1 MAARNR
7 SNSDYTRLI
16 SKSIFVTNFPDN
28 TSAKDLWEV
37 CKGYGTVVD
46 VFIPN
51 RKSRSGKRFA
61 FVRFIKVGNVDRLV
75 ENLCT
80 LWIGRMHLHANVVR
94 YDRPPISSSRPN
106 VAPRPTVKSVSRP
119 SANGASSFVSV
130 LKGNPNTINHISTS
144 PAMVLDDEC
153 LVERDLDNFVLG
165 EVKDFSSINNL
176 LILLSNEGFQHVRLV
191 YLGGLWVMIELPSIE
206 TKTRFM
212 KHVGVASWF
221 SQLRTAQ
228 SDFVSRERIVWIDIE
243 GVPLHAWSRPTF
255 SKIGSRWG
263 EVLELEDNKDDCFA
277 RKRICIKTKQEDNIL
292 EKFKIIVRGK
302 IFVVRA
308 KELFVWSPSFKGV
321 NDAEFVSDD
330 DSVNGEEEKNDDMSK
345 KVNLED
351 ESDIEGV
358 SETVFGDQ
366 DDPLVQELN
375 QNSLPNEKEISSD
388 PFNLYNLINKRDKGE
403 ENTGLDSSLPFP
415 PGFTPADQVKSD
427 RKNSPLHS
435 HSGGLNSR
443 VLEESQPTKDQGSP
457 KDNLNQRVGG
467 SILEVIDDMIKV
479 GQAMGFTMEGSLGSK
494 AKKDWIKELN
504 NKHKVNFLSIQETKS
519 DHISDMDIKS
529 LWGNSKFDCTIS
541 ESVGNSG
548 GILCVWDPSVFC
560 KENHIISD
568 NFIALYGSWVSKKVK
583 LLMISI
589 YAPQSSASK
598 RILWNYISNLIG
610 CWDGHYMVM
619 GDFNEVRC
627 VEDRFG
633 SEFNA
638 QSANEFNCFISNSGL
653 IEIQLEGYSF
663 TWSLQSAK
671 KMSKLDRFLV
681 SDGLLS
687 VFPHL
692 SGICL
697 DRHLSDHRPILLREV
712 IFDYGP
718 SPFRVYHSWLNFQD
732 FDKMVLET
740 WNNIDIDDRNKMV
753 RFKKK
758 LQILKKKIRLWV
770 NDYRKKQSGHLEE
783 LRSNLRDI
791 DKELDQGGTNEVI
804 LQRRLE
810 ILKNLHDINSAN
822 ARDYMQKA
830 KIQWAIEGDEN
841 SKFFHGI
848 INRKRAN
855 LAIKGVMVDGDWVD
869 DPCRVKE
876 EFRLH
881 FANRFRA
888 PVDTRYKLNYTFPNK
903 LQPDQM
909 ATLESPVSRDEVR
922 NAVWGCGEN
931 KSPGP
936 DGFSFE
942 FFRKFWD
949 TVGSDFYEAVEW
961 FFEHSSFSRGC
972 NSSFIA
978 LIPKNQDPKFVN
990 DYRPIS
996 LIGSLYKVVTKIL
1009 ANRLSSVIPGLISDV
1024 QTAFLPN
1031 RQILDG
1037 PFIIN
1042 ELLSWC
1048 KHKKQQAM
1056 VFKVDFAKAYDSIRW
1071 DFLEDVL
1078 TAFGFGPK
1086 WCSWIRGCLH
1096 SGMASVLLNGSPSS
1110 EFQFYCGLKQGDPL
1124 APYLFLLV
1132 MESLHLSVSR
1142 AIEAGIFKGIKIDS
1156 TLNLSHLFYADTY
1169 NKTGLGPCKIH
1180 ETEMKQLMT
1189 AEFCPIEEIQRMEH
1203 DLWNLKIKEY
1213 DIVAYTQR
1221 FNELALTC
1229 PRMIELERVKWENL
1243 QGGNSSGKGNQK
1255 DNSRQTLQNNQ
1266 KQGNARAMVTAP
1278 TDGKLP
1284 LCERCFTRHVG
1295 QCTIKCHNVGRLDIR
1310 QGHTRN
1316 RCPKKV
1322 KQEEVGEVRG
1332 RAYAIKD
1339 AELKGPGDGRY
1350 GFRPESIKS
1359 VWAIVGDENANEESF
1374 YRIHYEAR
1382 FNKPT
1387 KARLKLSFSFPNRLS
1402 TDQVA
1407 DLERHVSHDEIRL
1420 AVWDCGVNKSWMV
1433 LSFLNEVLI
1442 GVKGEEEECVVFY
1455 VDFAKA
1461 YKLGFVGTS
1470 CLTSLRLLDF
1480 GSDLVSLGLEVALL
1494 MENKFRYLGVMVG
1507 AGMTRHKAWD
1517 DVVLKLQSR
1526 LSKWKAKTLS
1536 IGGRLTLLKSVLGA
1550 SPLYNMSS
1558 FKVPKGV
1565 LKVMESKFVRGEFS
1579 VKDTR
1584 LAIDD
1589 LVLPSHSEPT
1599 RWVKLIPIKIN
1610 VFMWRA
1616 RRGCLPTRYNLVQK
1630 GGFASCFAELV
1641 GVVNFPALGS
1651 FSNGTS
1657 GISIRLRCRLVS
1669 HCRIHVGN
1677 GLRTNFWKEV
1687 WIGDNPLCVL
1697 FPRIF
1702 ALETNKDSLVA
1713 VKLSSVTSSLRR
1725 PVRGG
1730 SESSQL
1736 SLLQEYIEGTILS
1749 SLEDMW
1755 VWDLNGEG
1763 GSFVFKGRL
1772 RKSS

>member
-7 SNSDYTRLI
+7 SNSDHTRLI

-479 GQAMGFTMEGSLGSK
+479 GQAMGLR
-494 AKKDWIKELN
+494 
-504 NKHKVNFLSIQETKS
+504 
-519 DHISDMDIKS
+519 
-529 LWGNSKFDCTIS
+529 
-541 ESVGNSG
+541 SG
-548 GILCVWDPSVFC
+548 G
-560 KENHIISD
+560 
-568 NFIALYGSWVSKKVK
+568 
-583 LLMISI
+583 
-589 YAPQSSASK
+589 
-598 RILWNYISNLIG
+598 
-610 CWDGHYMVM
+610 
-619 GDFNEVRC
+619 
-627 VEDRFG
+627 
-633 SEFNA
+633 
-638 QSANEFNCFISNSGL
+638 
-653 IEIQLEGYSF
+653 
-663 TWSLQSAK
+663 
-671 KMSKLDRFLV
+671 
-681 SDGLLS
+681 
-687 VFPHL
+687 
-692 SGICL
+692 
-697 DRHLSDHRPILLREV
+697 
-712 IFDYGP
+712 
-718 SPFRVYHSWLNFQD
+718 
-732 FDKMVLET
+732 
-740 WNNIDIDDRNKMV
+740 
-753 RFKKK
+753 
-758 LQILKKKIRLWV
+758 
-770 NDYRKKQSGHLEE
+770 
-783 LRSNLRDI
+783 
-791 DKELDQGGTNEVI
+791 
-804 LQRRLE
+804 
-810 ILKNLHDINSAN
+810 
-822 ARDYMQKA
+822 
-830 KIQWAIEGDEN
+830 AIEGDEN

-869 DPCRVKE
+869 DPCRMP
-876 EFRLH
+876 H
-881 FANRFRA
+881 
-888 PVDTRYKLNYTFPNK
+888 
-903 LQPDQM
+903 
-909 ATLESPVSRDEVR
+909 LESPVSRDEVR
-922 NAVWGCGEN
+922 NAVWGC
-931 KSPGP
+931 
-936 DGFSFE
+936 
-942 FFRKFWD
+942 
-949 TVGSDFYEAVEW
+949 VEW

-972 NSSFIA
+972 NSLFIA

-996 LIGSLYKVVTKIL
+996 LIGSLYKDL
-1009 ANRLSSVIPGLISDV
+1009 
-1024 QTAFLPN
+1024 
-1031 RQILDG
+1031 
-1037 PFIIN
+1037 
-1042 ELLSWC
+1042 
-1048 KHKKQQAM
+1048 
-1056 VFKVDFAKAYDSIRW
+1056 
-1071 DFLEDVL
+1071 LEDVL
-1078 TAFGFGPK
+1078 IAFGFGPK

-1156 TLNLSHLFYADTY
+1156 TLNLSHLFYADDVVFIGEWSPSNLSGIT
-1169 NKTGLGPCKIH
+1169 NILHCFSLLSGLSI
-1180 ETEMKQLMT
+1180 
-1189 AEFCPIEEIQRMEH
+1189 
-1203 DLWNLKIKEY
+1203 NLKKSNLLGVGVRSEY
-1213 DIVAYTQR
+1213 V
-1221 FNELALTC
+1221 
-1229 PRMIELERVKWENL
+1229 
-1243 QGGNSSGKGNQK
+1243 
-1255 DNSRQTLQNNQ
+1255 
-1266 KQGNARAMVTAP
+1266 
-1278 TDGKLP
+1278 
-1284 LCERCFTRHVG
+1284 
-1295 QCTIKCHNVGRLDIR
+1295 
-1310 QGHTRN
+1310 
-1316 RCPKKV
+1316 
-1322 KQEEVGEVRG
+1322 
-1332 RAYAIKD
+1332 KD
-1339 AELKGPGDGRY
+1339 A
-1350 GFRPESIKS
+1350 
-1359 VWAIVGDENANEESF
+1359 
-1374 YRIHYEAR
+1374 
-1382 FNKPT
+1382 
-1387 KARLKLSFSFPNRLS
+1387 
-1402 TDQVA
+1402 
-1407 DLERHVSHDEIRL
+1407 
-1420 AVWDCGVNKSWMV
+1420 AVN
-1433 LSFLNEVLI
+1433 
-1442 GVKGEEEECVVFY
+1442 
-1455 VDFAKA
+1455 
-1461 YKLGFVGTS
+1461 LG
-1470 CLTSLRLLDF
+1470 CLTMKTPF
-1480 GSDLVSLGLEVALL
+1480 
-1494 MENKFRYLGVMVG
+1494 KYLGVMVG
-1507 AGMTRHKAWD
+1507 GICATSQAWEDTIGKLKA
-1517 DVVLKLQSR
+1517 R
-1526 LSKWKAKTLS
+1526 LSNWKLKTLS
-1536 IGGRLTLLKSVLGA
+1536 VGGRLTLLKSVLG
-1550 SPLYNMSS
+1550 STPIYNLSIY
-1558 FKVPKGV
+1558 KAPKSV
-1565 LKVMESKFVRGEFS
+1565 LHSMESLRRNFFNGSQCNERKIAWIKWTTTLASKKNGGLGISSLYALNRALLFKWVWRFIS
-1579 VKDTR
+1579 RDNSLWCR
-1584 LAIDD
+1584 LI
-1589 LVLPSHSEPT
+1589 LSMHGSKLPSSSPFRYSTWLFIIREIHSL
-1599 RWVKLIPIKIN
+1599 KD
-1610 VFMWRA
+1610 
-1616 RRGCLPTRYNLVQK
+1616 RGVD
-1630 GGFASCFAELV
+1630 
-1641 GVVNFPALGS
+1641 
-1651 FSNGTS
+1651 
-1657 GISIRLRCRLVS
+1657 LVS

-1677 GLRTNFWKEV
+1677 GLRINFWKEV

-1697 FPRIF
+1697 FSCIF
-1702 ALETNKDSLVA
+1702 ALETNKDSSVA

-1749 SLEDMW
+1749 SLEDRW

-1763 GSFVFKGRL
+1763 VFCVKDVRNLLDDVFLPKAPIATRWIKYVPIKLNVFAWKVHLNRLPTRVNLQHRGVLVSDPSCPICHSEDEDLAHLFFRCSLVTDIVRLVCRWWNIAWASIDSYSNWLHWFNAIRLSPKVKDLLEGVFYITWWSIWRFRNQVLFSSLVPRKDVLFDDIVSRSFTWCRS
-1772 RKSS
+1772 RCKSNFSWVSWLQHPYLISL

>member
-7 SNSDYTRLI
+7 SNSDHTRLI

-922 NAVWGCGEN
+922 NAVWGCG
-931 KSPGP
+931 
-936 DGFSFE
+936 
-942 FFRKFWD
+942 
-949 TVGSDFYEAVEW
+949 SDFYEAVEW

-978 LIPKNQDPKFVN
+978 LIPKNQDPKFFN

-996 LIGSLYKVVTKIL
+996 LIGGLYKVVTKIL
-1009 ANRLSSVIPGLISDV
+1009 ANWLSSVIPGLISDV

-1078 TAFGFGPK
+1078 IAFGFGPK
-1086 WCSWIRGCLH
+1086 WCSWIRGC
-1096 SGMASVLLNGSPSS
+1096 
-1110 EFQFYCGLKQGDPL
+1110 FF
-1124 APYLFLLV
+1124 F
-1132 MESLHLSVSR
+1132 MESLHLLVSR

-1156 TLNLSHLFYADTY
+1156 TLNISHLFYADDVVFIGEWSHSNLFGIT
-1169 NKTGLGPCKIH
+1169 NILHCFSLLSGLSI
-1180 ETEMKQLMT
+1180 
-1189 AEFCPIEEIQRMEH
+1189 
-1203 DLWNLKIKEY
+1203 NLKKSNLLGVGVRSEY
-1213 DIVAYTQR
+1213 V
-1221 FNELALTC
+1221 
-1229 PRMIELERVKWENL
+1229 
-1243 QGGNSSGKGNQK
+1243 
-1255 DNSRQTLQNNQ
+1255 
-1266 KQGNARAMVTAP
+1266 
-1278 TDGKLP
+1278 
-1284 LCERCFTRHVG
+1284 
-1295 QCTIKCHNVGRLDIR
+1295 
-1310 QGHTRN
+1310 
-1316 RCPKKV
+1316 
-1322 KQEEVGEVRG
+1322 
-1332 RAYAIKD
+1332 KD
-1339 AELKGPGDGRY
+1339 A
-1350 GFRPESIKS
+1350 
-1359 VWAIVGDENANEESF
+1359 
-1374 YRIHYEAR
+1374 
-1382 FNKPT
+1382 
-1387 KARLKLSFSFPNRLS
+1387 
-1402 TDQVA
+1402 
-1407 DLERHVSHDEIRL
+1407 
-1420 AVWDCGVNKSWMV
+1420 AV
-1433 LSFLNEVLI
+1433 
-1442 GVKGEEEECVVFY
+1442 
-1455 VDFAKA
+1455 
-1461 YKLGFVGTS
+1461 
-1470 CLTSLRLLDF
+1470 
-1480 GSDLVSLGLEVALL
+1480 
-1494 MENKFRYLGVMVG
+1494 
-1507 AGMTRHKAWD
+1507 
-1517 DVVLKLQSR
+1517 
-1526 LSKWKAKTLS
+1526 
-1536 IGGRLTLLKSVLGA
+1536 
-1550 SPLYNMSS
+1550 
-1558 FKVPKGV
+1558 
-1565 LKVMESKFVRGEFS
+1565 
-1579 VKDTR
+1579 
-1584 LAIDD
+1584 
-1589 LVLPSHSEPT
+1589 
-1599 RWVKLIPIKIN
+1599 
-1610 VFMWRA
+1610 
-1616 RRGCLPTRYNLVQK
+1616 NL
-1630 GGFASCFAELV
+1630 
-1641 GVVNFPALGS
+1641 
-1651 FSNGTS
+1651 
-1657 GISIRLRCRLVS
+1657 
-1669 HCRIHVGN
+1669 
-1677 GLRTNFWKEV
+1677 
-1687 WIGDNPLCVL
+1687 
-1697 FPRIF
+1697 
-1702 ALETNKDSLVA
+1702 
-1713 VKLSSVTSSLRR
+1713 
-1725 PVRGG
+1725 
-1730 SESSQL
+1730 
-1736 SLLQEYIEGTILS
+1736 EYIEGTILS
-1749 SLEDMW
+1749 SLEDRW

-1763 GSFVFKGRL
+1763 VFCVKDVRNLLDDVFLPKAPIATRWIKYVPIKLNVFAWKVHLNRL
-1772 RKSS
+1772 PTRVNLQHRGVLVSDPSCPICHSEDEDLAHLFFRWSWSTDIFLGLVLSVVEYSMGVD

>member
-1 MAARNR
+1 MLPLDLLLNP
-7 SNSDYTRLI
+7 
-16 SKSIFVTNFPDN
+16 FPDP
-28 TSAKDLWEV
+28 L
-37 CKGYGTVVD
+37 
-46 VFIPN
+46 
-51 RKSRSGKRFA
+51 
-61 FVRFIKVGNVDRLV
+61 L
-75 ENLCT
+75 
-80 LWIGRMHLHANVVR
+80 
-94 YDRPPISSSRPN
+94 
-106 VAPRPTVKSVSRP
+106 
-119 SANGASSFVSV
+119 
-130 LKGNPNTINHISTS
+130 
-144 PAMVLDDEC
+144 MVLRR
-153 LVERDLDNFVLG
+153 LFRFSKVIQILSTISQHPLLWFVLW

-403 ENTGLDSSLPFP
+403 ENTRLDSSLPFP
-415 PGFTPADQVKSD
+415 HGFTPAD
-427 RKNSPLHS
+427 
-435 HSGGLNSR
+435 
-443 VLEESQPTKDQGSP
+443 QPTKDQGSP

-467 SILEVIDDMIKV
+467 SILEVIDDMI
-479 GQAMGFTMEGSLGSK
+479 K

-541 ESVGNSG
+541 ESVGNSS
-548 GILCVWDPSVFC
+548 GILCVWDPRVFC

-568 NFIALYGSWVSKKVK
+568 NFIVLYGSWVSKKVK

-619 GDFNEVRC
+619 GDFKEVRC

-638 QSANEFNCFISNSGL
+638 KSANEFNCFISNSGL
-653 IEIQLEGYSF
+653 IEIQLECYSF

-712 IFDYGP
+712 IFDYRP
-718 SPFRVYHSWLNFQD
+718 SYFRVYHSWLNFQD

-740 WNNIDIDDRNKMV
+740 WNNIDIDDRNKM
-753 RFKKK
+753 
-758 LQILKKKIRLWV
+758 
-770 NDYRKKQSGHLEE
+770 
-783 LRSNLRDI
+783 
-791 DKELDQGGTNEVI
+791 
-804 LQRRLE
+804 
-810 ILKNLHDINSAN
+810 
-822 ARDYMQKA
+822 A

-1156 TLNLSHLFYADTY
+1156 TLNLSHLFYADDVVFIGEWSPSNLSGIT
-1169 NKTGLGPCKIH
+1169 NILHCFSLLSGLSI
-1180 ETEMKQLMT
+1180 
-1189 AEFCPIEEIQRMEH
+1189 
-1203 DLWNLKIKEY
+1203 NLKKSNLLGVGVRSEY
-1213 DIVAYTQR
+1213 V
-1221 FNELALTC
+1221 
-1229 PRMIELERVKWENL
+1229 
-1243 QGGNSSGKGNQK
+1243 
-1255 DNSRQTLQNNQ
+1255 
-1266 KQGNARAMVTAP
+1266 
-1278 TDGKLP
+1278 
-1284 LCERCFTRHVG
+1284 
-1295 QCTIKCHNVGRLDIR
+1295 
-1310 QGHTRN
+1310 
-1316 RCPKKV
+1316 
-1322 KQEEVGEVRG
+1322 
-1332 RAYAIKD
+1332 KD
-1339 AELKGPGDGRY
+1339 A
-1350 GFRPESIKS
+1350 
-1359 VWAIVGDENANEESF
+1359 
-1374 YRIHYEAR
+1374 
-1382 FNKPT
+1382 
-1387 KARLKLSFSFPNRLS
+1387 
-1402 TDQVA
+1402 
-1407 DLERHVSHDEIRL
+1407 
-1420 AVWDCGVNKSWMV
+1420 AVN
-1433 LSFLNEVLI
+1433 
-1442 GVKGEEEECVVFY
+1442 
-1455 VDFAKA
+1455 
-1461 YKLGFVGTS
+1461 LG
-1470 CLTSLRLLDF
+1470 CLTMKTPF
-1480 GSDLVSLGLEVALL
+1480 
-1494 MENKFRYLGVMVG
+1494 KYLGVMVG
-1507 AGMTRHKAWD
+1507 GICATSQAWEDTIGKLKA
-1517 DVVLKLQSR
+1517 R
-1526 LSKWKAKTLS
+1526 LSNWKLKTLS
-1536 IGGRLTLLKSVLGA
+1536 VGGRLTLLKSVLG
-1550 SPLYNMSS
+1550 STPIYNLSIY
-1558 FKVPKGV
+1558 KAPKSV
-1565 LKVMESKFVRGEFS
+1565 LHSMESLRRNFFNGSQCNERKIAWIKWTTTLASKKNGGLGISSLYALNRALLFKWVWRFIS
-1579 VKDTR
+1579 RDNSLWCR
-1584 LAIDD
+1584 LI
-1589 LVLPSHSEPT
+1589 LSMHGSKLPSSSPFRYSTWLSIIREIHSL
-1599 RWVKLIPIKIN
+1599 KD
-1610 VFMWRA
+1610 
-1616 RRGCLPTRYNLVQK
+1616 RGVD
-1630 GGFASCFAELV
+1630 
-1641 GVVNFPALGS
+1641 
-1651 FSNGTS
+1651 
-1657 GISIRLRCRLVS
+1657 LVS

-1702 ALETNKDSLVA
+1702 ALETNKDSSVA

-1749 SLEDMW
+1749 SLEDRW

-1763 GSFVFKGRL
+1763 VFCVKDVRNLLDDVFLPKAPIATRWIKYVPIKLNVFAWKVHLNRLPTRVNLQHRGVLVSDPSCPICHSEDEDLAHLFFRCSLVTDIVRLVCRWWNIAWASIDSYSNWLHWFNAIRLSPKVKDLLEGVFYITWWSIWRFRNQVLFSSLVPRKDVLFDDIPMRKDKPFSVSSTHQLLLIPIRVVASFSRAALVALTCLKNRESKLWFFCSASSGSMIALIGLTYFNLGTITQYIVF
-1772 RKSS
+1772 S

>member
-1 MAARNR
+1 IPHLRPTEYKRSRLSRNR
-7 SNSDYTRLI
+7 RTVNRAYGGVL
-16 SKSIFVTNFPDN
+16 
-28 TSAKDLWEV
+28 SA
-37 CKGYGTVVD
+37 
-46 VFIPN
+46 
-51 RKSRSGKRFA
+51 
-61 FVRFIKVGNVDRLV
+61 
-75 ENLCT
+75 
-80 LWIGRMHLHANVVR
+80 
-94 YDRPPISSSRPN
+94 
-106 VAPRPTVKSVSRP
+106 
-119 SANGASSFVSV
+119 GAV
-130 LKGNPNTINHISTS
+130 
-144 PAMVLDDEC
+144 
-153 LVERDLDNFVLG
+153 
-165 EVKDFSSINNL
+165 
-176 LILLSNEGFQHVRLV
+176 
-191 YLGGLWVMIELPSIE
+191 
-206 TKTRFM
+206 
-212 KHVGVASWF
+212 
-221 SQLRTAQ
+221 
-228 SDFVSRERIVWIDIE
+228 RERIIRAFLVE
-243 GVPLHAWSRPTF
+243 EQ
-255 SKIGSRWG
+255 KIVKK
-263 EVLELEDNKDDCFA
+263 VLKIQKIKEKA
-277 RKRICIKTKQEDNIL
+277 AGKR
-292 EKFKIIVRGK
+292 
-302 IFVVRA
+302 
-308 KELFVWSPSFKGV
+308 V

-358 SETVFGDQ
+358 SETIFGDQ

-1156 TLNLSHLFYADTY
+1156 TLNLSHLFYADDVVFIGEWSPSNLSGIT
-1169 NKTGLGPCKIH
+1169 NILHCFSLLSGLSI
-1180 ETEMKQLMT
+1180 
-1189 AEFCPIEEIQRMEH
+1189 
-1203 DLWNLKIKEY
+1203 NLKKSNLLGVGVRSEY
-1213 DIVAYTQR
+1213 V
-1221 FNELALTC
+1221 
-1229 PRMIELERVKWENL
+1229 
-1243 QGGNSSGKGNQK
+1243 
-1255 DNSRQTLQNNQ
+1255 
-1266 KQGNARAMVTAP
+1266 
-1278 TDGKLP
+1278 
-1284 LCERCFTRHVG
+1284 
-1295 QCTIKCHNVGRLDIR
+1295 
-1310 QGHTRN
+1310 
-1316 RCPKKV
+1316 
-1322 KQEEVGEVRG
+1322 
-1332 RAYAIKD
+1332 KD
-1339 AELKGPGDGRY
+1339 A
-1350 GFRPESIKS
+1350 
-1359 VWAIVGDENANEESF
+1359 
-1374 YRIHYEAR
+1374 
-1382 FNKPT
+1382 
-1387 KARLKLSFSFPNRLS
+1387 
-1402 TDQVA
+1402 
-1407 DLERHVSHDEIRL
+1407 
-1420 AVWDCGVNKSWMV
+1420 AVN
-1433 LSFLNEVLI
+1433 
-1442 GVKGEEEECVVFY
+1442 
-1455 VDFAKA
+1455 
-1461 YKLGFVGTS
+1461 LG
-1470 CLTSLRLLDF
+1470 CLTMKTPF
-1480 GSDLVSLGLEVALL
+1480 
-1494 MENKFRYLGVMVG
+1494 KYLGVMVG
-1507 AGMTRHKAWD
+1507 GICATSQAWEDTIGKLKA
-1517 DVVLKLQSR
+1517 R
-1526 LSKWKAKTLS
+1526 LSNWKLKTLS
-1536 IGGRLTLLKSVLGA
+1536 VGGRLTLLKSVLG
-1550 SPLYNMSS
+1550 STPIYNLSIY
-1558 FKVPKGV
+1558 KAPKSV
-1565 LKVMESKFVRGEFS
+1565 LHSMESLRRNFFNGSQCNERKIAWIKWTTTLASKKNGGLGISSLYALNRALLFKWVWRFIS
-1579 VKDTR
+1579 RDNSLWCR
-1584 LAIDD
+1584 LI
-1589 LVLPSHSEPT
+1589 LSMHGSKLPSSSPFRYSTWLSIIREIHSL
-1599 RWVKLIPIKIN
+1599 KD
-1610 VFMWRA
+1610 
-1616 RRGCLPTRYNLVQK
+1616 RGVD
-1630 GGFASCFAELV
+1630 
-1641 GVVNFPALGS
+1641 
-1651 FSNGTS
+1651 
-1657 GISIRLRCRLVS
+1657 LVS

-1702 ALETNKDSLVA
+1702 ALETNKDSSVA

-1749 SLEDMW
+1749 SLEDRLW
-1755 VWDLNGEG
+1755 RSGHGCFCRRVSNVRGGGGGGRLVCWDWLVIWELNVLRRWGFMVYAGDYEVCIENAYLVRVGEG
-1763 GSFVFKGRL
+1763 RGVIVGLNCLGDSFLASDSWWDSRGSEHTQHKHPHYAFGSGSWGAHLWPDCRLCASVVVFGLGMGTVEIWTLVVGHWFVRDTICGIWGVLLRVDARGCGSGGGLNRGGVLMVKCISLAEEVRWGIGRMVLVNEVGVDDWDWKAIVVTCVGRCFGHLGSDVVGFVVVELSMTIL
-1772 RKSS
+1772 RFLCALGYDGAGIERLCNIVFGGSRPSVVKEIYEFRVVLLKTGNVIGMELMGDGRRFQPCVSSPARGGMSVSVGVPCSCVGLEVSHVDSSVYGCPLWDRGCGVGGAI

>member
-1 MAARNR
+1 MVKYQKPILTELSTREAESLLRVKVLRGVLRAA
-7 SNSDYTRLI
+7 
-16 SKSIFVTNFPDN
+16 
-28 TSAKDLWEV
+28 AKGD
-37 CKGYGTVVD
+37 
-46 VFIPN
+46 
-51 RKSRSGKRFA
+51 SRM
-61 FVRFIKVGNVDRLV
+61 VKVLV
-75 ENLCT
+75 EL
-80 LWIGRMHLHANVVR
+80 GGDPADQR
-94 YDRPPISSSRPN
+94 DR
-106 VAPRPTVKSVSRP
+106 
-119 SANGASSFVSV
+119 SAIDLAR
-130 LKGNPNTINHISTS
+130 
-144 PAMVLDDEC
+144 DEGHENIC
-153 LVERDLDNFVLG
+153 YFIL
-165 EVKDFSSINNL
+165 NN
-176 LILLSNEGFQHVRLV
+176 HVRLV

-1156 TLNLSHLFYADTY
+1156 TLNLSHLFYADDVVFIGEWSPSNLSGIT
-1169 NKTGLGPCKIH
+1169 NILHCFSLLSGLSI
-1180 ETEMKQLMT
+1180 
-1189 AEFCPIEEIQRMEH
+1189 
-1203 DLWNLKIKEY
+1203 NLKKSNLLGVGVRSEY
-1213 DIVAYTQR
+1213 V
-1221 FNELALTC
+1221 
-1229 PRMIELERVKWENL
+1229 
-1243 QGGNSSGKGNQK
+1243 
-1255 DNSRQTLQNNQ
+1255 
-1266 KQGNARAMVTAP
+1266 
-1278 TDGKLP
+1278 
-1284 LCERCFTRHVG
+1284 
-1295 QCTIKCHNVGRLDIR
+1295 
-1310 QGHTRN
+1310 
-1316 RCPKKV
+1316 
-1322 KQEEVGEVRG
+1322 
-1332 RAYAIKD
+1332 KD
-1339 AELKGPGDGRY
+1339 A
-1350 GFRPESIKS
+1350 
-1359 VWAIVGDENANEESF
+1359 
-1374 YRIHYEAR
+1374 
-1382 FNKPT
+1382 
-1387 KARLKLSFSFPNRLS
+1387 
-1402 TDQVA
+1402 
-1407 DLERHVSHDEIRL
+1407 
-1420 AVWDCGVNKSWMV
+1420 AVN
-1433 LSFLNEVLI
+1433 
-1442 GVKGEEEECVVFY
+1442 
-1455 VDFAKA
+1455 
-1461 YKLGFVGTS
+1461 LG
-1470 CLTSLRLLDF
+1470 CLTMKTPF
-1480 GSDLVSLGLEVALL
+1480 
-1494 MENKFRYLGVMVG
+1494 KYLGVMVG
-1507 AGMTRHKAWD
+1507 GICATSQAWEDTIGKLKA
-1517 DVVLKLQSR
+1517 R
-1526 LSKWKAKTLS
+1526 LSNWKLKTLS
-1536 IGGRLTLLKSVLGA
+1536 VGGRLTLLKSVLG
-1550 SPLYNMSS
+1550 STPIYNLSIY
-1558 FKVPKGV
+1558 KAPKSV
-1565 LKVMESKFVRGEFS
+1565 LHSMESLRRNFFNGSQCNERKIAWIKWTTTLASKKNGGLGISSLYALNRALLFKWVWRFIS
-1579 VKDTR
+1579 RDNSLWCR
-1584 LAIDD
+1584 LI
-1589 LVLPSHSEPT
+1589 LSMHGSKLPSSSPFRYSTWLSIIREIHSL
-1599 RWVKLIPIKIN
+1599 KD
-1610 VFMWRA
+1610 
-1616 RRGCLPTRYNLVQK
+1616 RGVD
-1630 GGFASCFAELV
+1630 
-1641 GVVNFPALGS
+1641 
-1651 FSNGTS
+1651 
-1657 GISIRLRCRLVS
+1657 LVS

-1702 ALETNKDSLVA
+1702 ALETNKDSSVA

-1749 SLEDMW
+1749 SLEDRW

-1763 GSFVFKGRL
+1763 VFCVKDVRNLLDDVFLPKAPIATRWIKYVPIKLNVFAWKVHLNRLPTRVNLQHRGVLVSDPSCPICHSEDEDLAHLFFRCSLVTDIVRLVCRWWNIAWASIDSYSNWLHWFNAIRLSPKVKDLLEGVFYITWWSIWRFRNQVLFSSLVPRKDVLFDDIVSRSFTWCRS
-1772 RKSS
+1772 RCKSNFSWVSWLQHPYLISL

>member
-7 SNSDYTRLI
+7 SNSDHTRLI

-130 LKGNPNTINHISTS
+130 LKGNPNTIYHISTS

-228 SDFVSRERIVWIDIE
+228 SDFVSKERIVWIDIE

-302 IFVVRA
+302 IFV
-308 KELFVWSPSFKGV
+308 G
-321 NDAEFVSDD
+321 
-330 DSVNGEEEKNDDMSK
+330 EKNDDMSK

-358 SETVFGDQ
+358 SETVFGNQ

-541 ESVGNSG
+541 ESV
-548 GILCVWDPSVFC
+548 
-560 KENHIISD
+560 
-568 NFIALYGSWVSKKVK
+568 
-583 LLMISI
+583 
-589 YAPQSSASK
+589 
-598 RILWNYISNLIG
+598 
-610 CWDGHYMVM
+610 
-619 GDFNEVRC
+619 VRC

-681 SDGLLS
+681 SDGLLL

-712 IFDYGP
+712 IFDYGS

-740 WNNIDIDDRNKMV
+740 WNNIDIDIDNRNKMV

-783 LRSNLRDI
+783 LHSNLRDI
-791 DKELDQGGTNEVI
+791 DKELDQGGTNE
-804 LQRRLE
+804 
-810 ILKNLHDINSAN
+810 
-822 ARDYMQKA
+822 A

-841 SKFFHGI
+841 YKFFHGI
-848 INRKRAN
+848 INHKRAN
-855 LAIKGVMVDGDWVD
+855 LAIKGVIVDGDWVD

-876 EFRLH
+876 ELRLH

-909 ATLESPVSRDEVR
+909 ATLESPVSKDEVR
-922 NAVWGCGEN
+922 NTVWGCGEN

-942 FFRKFWD
+942 FFLKFWD
-949 TVGSDFYEAVEW
+949 TVGSDFCEAVEW

-1156 TLNLSHLFYADTY
+1156 TLNLSHLFYADDVVFIGEWSPSNLSGIT
-1169 NKTGLGPCKIH
+1169 NILHCFSLLSGLSI
-1180 ETEMKQLMT
+1180 
-1189 AEFCPIEEIQRMEH
+1189 
-1203 DLWNLKIKEY
+1203 NLKKSNLLGVGVRSEY
-1213 DIVAYTQR
+1213 VKDAAV
-1221 FNELALTC
+1221 NLGCLTMKT
-1229 PRMIELERVKWENL
+1229 PFKYLEVMVGGICATSQAWE
-1243 QGGNSSGKGNQK
+1243 
-1255 DNSRQTLQNNQ
+1255 DTI
-1266 KQGNARAMVTAP
+1266 
-1278 TDGKLP
+1278 GKL
-1284 LCERCFTRHVG
+1284 
-1295 QCTIKCHNVGRLDIR
+1295 
-1310 QGHTRN
+1310 
-1316 RCPKKV
+1316 
-1322 KQEEVGEVRG
+1322 
-1332 RAYAIKD
+1332 
-1339 AELKGPGDGRY
+1339 
-1350 GFRPESIKS
+1350 
-1359 VWAIVGDENANEESF
+1359 
-1374 YRIHYEAR
+1374 
-1382 FNKPT
+1382 
-1387 KARLKLSFSFPNRLS
+1387 KARLSNWKL
-1402 TDQVA
+1402 
-1407 DLERHVSHDEIRL
+1407 
-1420 AVWDCGVNKSWMV
+1420 
-1433 LSFLNEVLI
+1433 
-1442 GVKGEEEECVVFY
+1442 
-1455 VDFAKA
+1455 
-1461 YKLGFVGTS
+1461 
-1470 CLTSLRLLDF
+1470 
-1480 GSDLVSLGLEVALL
+1480 
-1494 MENKFRYLGVMVG
+1494 
-1507 AGMTRHKAWD
+1507 
-1517 DVVLKLQSR
+1517 
-1526 LSKWKAKTLS
+1526 KTLS
-1536 IGGRLTLLKSVLGA
+1536 VGGRLTLFKSVLGSTPIYNLSIYKAPKSVLHSMKSLRRNFFNGSQCNERKIAWIKWTTTLA
-1550 SPLYNMSS
+1550 SKKNGGLGISSLYALNRALL
-1558 FKVPKGV
+1558 FKWVWRFISRDNSLWCRLILSMHG
-1565 LKVMESKFVRGEFS
+1565 SK
-1579 VKDTR
+1579 
-1584 LAIDD
+1584 
-1589 LVLPSHSEPT
+1589 LPSSSPFRYSTWLSIIREIHSL
-1599 RWVKLIPIKIN
+1599 KD
-1610 VFMWRA
+1610 
-1616 RRGCLPTRYNLVQK
+1616 RGVD
-1630 GGFASCFAELV
+1630 
-1641 GVVNFPALGS
+1641 
-1651 FSNGTS
+1651 
-1657 GISIRLRCRLVS
+1657 LVS

-1702 ALETNKDSLVA
+1702 ALETNKDSSVA

-1749 SLEDMW
+1749 SLEDRW

-1763 GSFVFKGRL
+1763 VFCVKDVRNLLDDVFLPKAPIATRWIKYVPIKLNVFAWKVHLNRLPTRVNLQHRGVLVSDPSCPICHSEDEDLAHLFFRCSLVTDIVRLVCRWWNIAWASIDSYSNWLHWLNAIRLSPKVKDLLEGVFYITWWNIWRVWIYGGSKIASGWLTGFSGGGAGNASGTCPKQSRVFWTYSLCQNEIESTSCTSFVKELAWSLKQVISITYKCLEAVTGIVCRGSKRHKPLTGLDVEGVSYWTRGSKIQTLL
-1772 RKSS
+1772 RAFIFFWSLRGSKRHKPLTGLDVEGVS

>member
-7 SNSDYTRLI
+7 SNSDHTRLI

-753 RFKKK
+753 CFKKK

-770 NDYRKKQSGHLEE
+770 VRRWNGFSNIALFLE
-783 LRSNLRDI
+783 D
-791 DKELDQGGTNEVI
+791 
-804 LQRRLE
+804 
-810 ILKNLHDINSAN
+810 
-822 ARDYMQKA
+822 
-830 KIQWAIEGDEN
+830 
-841 SKFFHGI
+841 
-848 INRKRAN
+848 
-855 LAIKGVMVDGDWVD
+855 
-869 DPCRVKE
+869 
-876 EFRLH
+876 
-881 FANRFRA
+881 
-888 PVDTRYKLNYTFPNK
+888 
-903 LQPDQM
+903 
-909 ATLESPVSRDEVR
+909 ATLP
-922 NAVWGCGEN
+922 
-931 KSPGP
+931 
-936 DGFSFE
+936 
-942 FFRKFWD
+942 
-949 TVGSDFYEAVEW
+949 
-961 FFEHSSFSRGC
+961 
-972 NSSFIA
+972 
-978 LIPKNQDPKFVN
+978 
-990 DYRPIS
+990 
-996 LIGSLYKVVTKIL
+996 
-1009 ANRLSSVIPGLISDV
+1009 NRLSSVIPGLISDV

-1156 TLNLSHLFYADTY
+1156 TLNLSHLFYADDVVFIGEWSPSNLSGIT
-1169 NKTGLGPCKIH
+1169 NILHCFSLLSGLSI
-1180 ETEMKQLMT
+1180 
-1189 AEFCPIEEIQRMEH
+1189 
-1203 DLWNLKIKEY
+1203 NLKKSNLLGVGVRSEY
-1213 DIVAYTQR
+1213 V
-1221 FNELALTC
+1221 
-1229 PRMIELERVKWENL
+1229 
-1243 QGGNSSGKGNQK
+1243 
-1255 DNSRQTLQNNQ
+1255 
-1266 KQGNARAMVTAP
+1266 
-1278 TDGKLP
+1278 
-1284 LCERCFTRHVG
+1284 
-1295 QCTIKCHNVGRLDIR
+1295 
-1310 QGHTRN
+1310 
-1316 RCPKKV
+1316 
-1322 KQEEVGEVRG
+1322 
-1332 RAYAIKD
+1332 KD
-1339 AELKGPGDGRY
+1339 A
-1350 GFRPESIKS
+1350 
-1359 VWAIVGDENANEESF
+1359 
-1374 YRIHYEAR
+1374 
-1382 FNKPT
+1382 
-1387 KARLKLSFSFPNRLS
+1387 
-1402 TDQVA
+1402 
-1407 DLERHVSHDEIRL
+1407 
-1420 AVWDCGVNKSWMV
+1420 AVN
-1433 LSFLNEVLI
+1433 
-1442 GVKGEEEECVVFY
+1442 
-1455 VDFAKA
+1455 
-1461 YKLGFVGTS
+1461 LG
-1470 CLTSLRLLDF
+1470 CLTMKTPF
-1480 GSDLVSLGLEVALL
+1480 
-1494 MENKFRYLGVMVG
+1494 KYLGVMVG
-1507 AGMTRHKAWD
+1507 GICATSQAWEDTIGKLKA
-1517 DVVLKLQSR
+1517 R
-1526 LSKWKAKTLS
+1526 LSNWKLKTLS
-1536 IGGRLTLLKSVLGA
+1536 VGGRLTLLKSVLG
-1550 SPLYNMSS
+1550 STPIYNLSIY
-1558 FKVPKGV
+1558 KAPKSV
-1565 LKVMESKFVRGEFS
+1565 LHSMESLRRNFFNGSQCNERKIAWIKWTTTLASKKNGGLGISSLYALNRALLFKWVWRFIS
-1579 VKDTR
+1579 RDNSLWCR
-1584 LAIDD
+1584 LI
-1589 LVLPSHSEPT
+1589 LSMHGSKLPSSSPFRYSTWLSIIREIHSL
-1599 RWVKLIPIKIN
+1599 KD
-1610 VFMWRA
+1610 
-1616 RRGCLPTRYNLVQK
+1616 RGVD
-1630 GGFASCFAELV
+1630 
-1641 GVVNFPALGS
+1641 
-1651 FSNGTS
+1651 
-1657 GISIRLRCRLVS
+1657 LVS

-1702 ALETNKDSLVA
+1702 ALETNKDSSVA

-1749 SLEDMW
+1749 SLEDRW

-1763 GSFVFKGRL
+1763 VFCVKDVRNLLDDVFLPKAPIATRWIKYVPIKLNVFAWKVHLNRL
-1772 RKSS
+1772 PTRVNLQHRGVLVSDPSCPICHSEDEDLAHLFFRCSLVTDIVRLVCRWWNIAWASIDSYSNWLHWFNAIRLSPKVKDLLEGVFYITWWSIWRF

>member
-7 SNSDYTRLI
+7 SKSDHTRLI

-51 RKSRSGKRFA
+51 RKSRSGKRFT

-80 LWIGRMHLHANVVR
+80 LWIGRTHLHANVVR
-94 YDRPPISSSRPN
+94 YDRPPISPSRPN
-106 VAPRPTVKSVSRP
+106 IAPRPTVKSVFRP

-243 GVPLHAWSRPTF
+243 DVPLHAWLRPTF

-263 EVLELEDNKDDCFA
+263 EVLELKDNKDDCFA

-308 KELFVWSPSFKGV
+308 KELFVWSSSFKGV
-321 NDAEFVSDD
+321 NNAEFVSND
-330 DSVNGEEEKNDDMSK
+330 DSVNGEEEKNDDMSMK
-345 KVNLED
+345 ENLED
-351 ESDIEGV
+351 ESDIEG
-358 SETVFGDQ
+358 
-366 DDPLVQELN
+366 
-375 QNSLPNEKEISSD
+375 EISSD
-388 PFNLYNLINKRDKGE
+388 PFNLYNLINKWDKGE

-949 TVGSDFYEAVEW
+949 TV
-961 FFEHSSFSRGC
+961 
-972 NSSFIA
+972 
-978 LIPKNQDPKFVN
+978 
-990 DYRPIS
+990 
-996 LIGSLYKVVTKIL
+996 

-1042 ELLSWC
+1042 ELLSWRVVTFQPYPGNTNILHC
-1048 KHKKQQAM
+1048 FSLLSGLSINLKKSNLLGVGVRSEYVKDAA
-1056 VFKVDFAKAYDSIRW
+1056 VN
-1071 DFLEDVL
+1071 L
-1078 TAFGFGPK
+1078 
-1086 WCSWIRGCLH
+1086 GCLT
-1096 SGMASVLLNGSPSS
+1096 MKTP
-1110 EFQFYCGLKQGDPL
+1110 
-1124 APYLFLLV
+1124 
-1132 MESLHLSVSR
+1132 
-1142 AIEAGIFKGIKIDS
+1142 FK
-1156 TLNLSHLFYADTY
+1156 
-1169 NKTGLGPCKIH
+1169 
-1180 ETEMKQLMT
+1180 
-1189 AEFCPIEEIQRMEH
+1189 
-1203 DLWNLKIKEY
+1203 
-1213 DIVAYTQR
+1213 
-1221 FNELALTC
+1221 
-1229 PRMIELERVKWENL
+1229 
-1243 QGGNSSGKGNQK
+1243 
-1255 DNSRQTLQNNQ
+1255 
-1266 KQGNARAMVTAP
+1266 
-1278 TDGKLP
+1278 
-1284 LCERCFTRHVG
+1284 
-1295 QCTIKCHNVGRLDIR
+1295 
-1310 QGHTRN
+1310 
-1316 RCPKKV
+1316 
-1322 KQEEVGEVRG
+1322 
-1332 RAYAIKD
+1332 
-1339 AELKGPGDGRY
+1339 
-1350 GFRPESIKS
+1350 
-1359 VWAIVGDENANEESF
+1359 
-1374 YRIHYEAR
+1374 
-1382 FNKPT
+1382 
-1387 KARLKLSFSFPNRLS
+1387 
-1402 TDQVA
+1402 
-1407 DLERHVSHDEIRL
+1407 
-1420 AVWDCGVNKSWMV
+1420 
-1433 LSFLNEVLI
+1433 
-1442 GVKGEEEECVVFY
+1442 
-1455 VDFAKA
+1455 
-1461 YKLGFVGTS
+1461 
-1470 CLTSLRLLDF
+1470 
-1480 GSDLVSLGLEVALL
+1480 
-1494 MENKFRYLGVMVG
+1494 YLGVMVG
-1507 AGMTRHKAWD
+1507 GICATSQAWEDTIGKLKA
-1517 DVVLKLQSR
+1517 R
-1526 LSKWKAKTLS
+1526 LSNWKLKTLS
-1536 IGGRLTLLKSVLGA
+1536 VGGRLTLLKSVLG
-1550 SPLYNMSS
+1550 STPIYNLSIY
-1558 FKVPKGV
+1558 KAPKSV
-1565 LKVMESKFVRGEFS
+1565 LHSMESLRRNFFNGISSLYALNRALLFKWVWRFISRDNS
-1579 VKDTR
+1579 LWCR
-1584 LAIDD
+1584 LI
-1589 LVLPSHSEPT
+1589 LSMHGSKLPSSSPFRYSTWLSIIREIHSL
-1599 RWVKLIPIKIN
+1599 KD
-1610 VFMWRA
+1610 
-1616 RRGCLPTRYNLVQK
+1616 RGVD
-1630 GGFASCFAELV
+1630 
-1641 GVVNFPALGS
+1641 
-1651 FSNGTS
+1651 
-1657 GISIRLRCRLVS
+1657 LVS

-1702 ALETNKDSLVA
+1702 ALETNKDSSVA

-1749 SLEDMW
+1749 SLEDRW

-1763 GSFVFKGRL
+1763 VFCVKDVRNLLDDVFLPKAPIATRWIKYVPIKLNVFAWKVHLNRLPTRVNLQHRGVLVLDPSCPICHSEDEDLAHLFFRCSLVTDIVRLVCRWWNIAWVSIDSYSNWLHWFNAIRLSPKVKDLLEGVFYITWWSIWRFRNQVLFSSLVPRKDVLFDDIVSRSFTWCRSRCKSGNKAGFIATSDHEKVSPKKVYVVAAAAAAREDTLRGRKMVVDKAIML
-1772 RKSS
+1772 KKYEKINVVAKEQRTRLKRITYSGNKNVNFVAYTEDYGKPKRHPPKNN

>member
-7 SNSDYTRLI
+7 SNSDHTRLI
-16 SKSIFVTNFPDN
+16 SKSIFVTNFSDN

-51 RKSRSGKRFA
+51 HKSRSGKRFA
-61 FVRFIKVGNVDRLV
+61 FVWFIKVGNVDRLM
-75 ENLCT
+75 ENLYT

-130 LKGNPNTINHISTS
+130 LKGNPNTIYHISTS
-144 PAMVLDDEC
+144 PAM
-153 LVERDLDNFVLG
+153 
-165 EVKDFSSINNL
+165 
-176 LILLSNEGFQHVRLV
+176 HVRLV

-228 SDFVSRERIVWIDIE
+228 SDFVSKERIVWIDIE

-292 EKFKIIVRGK
+292 ENFKIIVRGK

-375 QNSLPNEKEISSD
+375 QNSLQNENEISSD

-548 GILCVWDPSVFC
+548 GILCVWDPSIFC

-589 YAPQSSASK
+589 YAPQSSVSK

-653 IEIQLEGYSF
+653 IEIQLKSYSF

-671 KMSKLDRFLV
+671 KMSKLDHFLV

-692 SGICL
+692 SGIFL
-697 DRHLSDHRPILLREV
+697 DRHLSDHRSILLREV

-732 FDKMVLET
+732 FDKMVLEK
-740 WNNIDIDDRNKMV
+740 WNNIDIDDRNKMFLLRRNCKSLKRKSCLWLMIIV
-753 RFKKK
+753 KSNLVTSRSSFN
-758 LQILKKKIRLWV
+758 LGEILTKSLDQRS
-770 NDYRKKQSGHLEE
+770 YPTS
-783 LRSNLRDI
+783 LRS
-791 DKELDQGGTNEVI
+791 GG
-804 LQRRLE
+804 
-810 ILKNLHDINSAN
+810 
-822 ARDYMQKA
+822 
-830 KIQWAIEGDEN
+830 AIEGDEN

-881 FANRFRA
+881 FANRM
-888 PVDTRYKLNYTFPNK
+888 PH
-903 LQPDQM
+903 
-909 ATLESPVSRDEVR
+909 LESPVSRDEVR

-949 TVGSDFYEAVEW
+949 TVGSDFYEAVE
-961 FFEHSSFSRGC
+961 C
-972 NSSFIA
+972 
-978 LIPKNQDPKFVN
+978 
-990 DYRPIS
+990 

-1156 TLNLSHLFYADTY
+1156 TLNLSHLFYADDVVFIGEWSPSNLSGIT
-1169 NKTGLGPCKIH
+1169 NILHCFSLLSGLSI
-1180 ETEMKQLMT
+1180 
-1189 AEFCPIEEIQRMEH
+1189 
-1203 DLWNLKIKEY
+1203 NLKKSNLLGVGVRSEY
-1213 DIVAYTQR
+1213 V
-1221 FNELALTC
+1221 
-1229 PRMIELERVKWENL
+1229 
-1243 QGGNSSGKGNQK
+1243 
-1255 DNSRQTLQNNQ
+1255 
-1266 KQGNARAMVTAP
+1266 
-1278 TDGKLP
+1278 
-1284 LCERCFTRHVG
+1284 
-1295 QCTIKCHNVGRLDIR
+1295 
-1310 QGHTRN
+1310 
-1316 RCPKKV
+1316 
-1322 KQEEVGEVRG
+1322 
-1332 RAYAIKD
+1332 KD
-1339 AELKGPGDGRY
+1339 A
-1350 GFRPESIKS
+1350 
-1359 VWAIVGDENANEESF
+1359 
-1374 YRIHYEAR
+1374 
-1382 FNKPT
+1382 
-1387 KARLKLSFSFPNRLS
+1387 
-1402 TDQVA
+1402 
-1407 DLERHVSHDEIRL
+1407 
-1420 AVWDCGVNKSWMV
+1420 AVN
-1433 LSFLNEVLI
+1433 
-1442 GVKGEEEECVVFY
+1442 
-1455 VDFAKA
+1455 
-1461 YKLGFVGTS
+1461 LG
-1470 CLTSLRLLDF
+1470 CLTMKTPF
-1480 GSDLVSLGLEVALL
+1480 
-1494 MENKFRYLGVMVG
+1494 KYLGVMVG
-1507 AGMTRHKAWD
+1507 GICATSQAWEDTIGKLKA
-1517 DVVLKLQSR
+1517 R
-1526 LSKWKAKTLS
+1526 LSNWKLKTLS
-1536 IGGRLTLLKSVLGA
+1536 VGGRLTLLKSVLG
-1550 SPLYNMSS
+1550 STPIYNLSIY
-1558 FKVPKGV
+1558 KAPKSV
-1565 LKVMESKFVRGEFS
+1565 LHSMESLRRNFFNGSQCNERKIAWIKWTTTLASKKNGGLGISSLYALNRALLFKWVWRFIS
-1579 VKDTR
+1579 RDNSLWCR
-1584 LAIDD
+1584 LI
-1589 LVLPSHSEPT
+1589 LSMHGSKLPSSSPFRYSTWLSIIREIHSL
-1599 RWVKLIPIKIN
+1599 KD
-1610 VFMWRA
+1610 
-1616 RRGCLPTRYNLVQK
+1616 RGVD
-1630 GGFASCFAELV
+1630 
-1641 GVVNFPALGS
+1641 
-1651 FSNGTS
+1651 
-1657 GISIRLRCRLVS
+1657 LVS

-1702 ALETNKDSLVA
+1702 ALETNKDSSVA

-1749 SLEDMW
+1749 SLEDRW

-1763 GSFVFKGRL
+1763 VFCVKDVRNLLDDVFLPKAPIATRWIKYVPIKLNVFAWKVHLNRLPTRVNLQHRGVLVSDPSCPICHSEDEDLAHLFFRCSLVTDIVRLVCRWWNIAWASIDSYSNWLHWFNAIRLSPKVKDLLEGVFYITWWSIWRFRNQVLFSSLVARKDVLFDDIVSRSFTWCRS
-1772 RKSS
+1772 RCKSNFSWVSWLQHPYLISL

>member
-7 SNSDYTRLI
+7 SNSDHTRLI

-61 FVRFIKVGNVDRLV
+61 FVRFIKVGNVDHLV

-80 LWIGRMHLHANVVR
+80 LWIGRMHLHANVVH
-94 YDRPPISSSRPN
+94 YDHPPISSSRPN
-106 VAPRPTVKSVSRP
+106 FAPRPTVKSVSRP

-949 TVGSDFYEAVEW
+949 TVGSDFCEAVEW
-961 FFEHSSFSRGC
+961 FFEHSSFRD
-972 NSSFIA
+972 A
-978 LIPKNQDPKFVN
+978 TL
-990 DYRPIS
+990 RS
-996 LIGSLYKVVTKIL
+996 L
-1009 ANRLSSVIPGLISDV
+1009 LSS
-1024 QTAFLPN
+1024 
-1031 RQILDG
+1031 
-1037 PFIIN
+1037 
-1042 ELLSWC
+1042 
-1048 KHKKQQAM
+1048 
-1056 VFKVDFAKAYDSIRW
+1056 
-1071 DFLEDVL
+1071 
-1078 TAFGFGPK
+1078 
-1086 WCSWIRGCLH
+1086 
-1096 SGMASVLLNGSPSS
+1096 
-1110 EFQFYCGLKQGDPL
+1110 
-1124 APYLFLLV
+1124 
-1132 MESLHLSVSR
+1132 
-1142 AIEAGIFKGIKIDS
+1142 
-1156 TLNLSHLFYADTY
+1156 
-1169 NKTGLGPCKIH
+1169 
-1180 ETEMKQLMT
+1180 
-1189 AEFCPIEEIQRMEH
+1189 
-1203 DLWNLKIKEY
+1203 
-1213 DIVAYTQR
+1213 
-1221 FNELALTC
+1221 
-1229 PRMIELERVKWENL
+1229 
-1243 QGGNSSGKGNQK
+1243 
-1255 DNSRQTLQNNQ
+1255 
-1266 KQGNARAMVTAP
+1266 
-1278 TDGKLP
+1278 
-1284 LCERCFTRHVG
+1284 
-1295 QCTIKCHNVGRLDIR
+1295 
-1310 QGHTRN
+1310 
-1316 RCPKKV
+1316 
-1322 KQEEVGEVRG
+1322 
-1332 RAYAIKD
+1332 
-1339 AELKGPGDGRY
+1339 
-1350 GFRPESIKS
+1350 
-1359 VWAIVGDENANEESF
+1359 
-1374 YRIHYEAR
+1374 
-1382 FNKPT
+1382 
-1387 KARLKLSFSFPNRLS
+1387 
-1402 TDQVA
+1402 
-1407 DLERHVSHDEIRL
+1407 
-1420 AVWDCGVNKSWMV
+1420 
-1433 LSFLNEVLI
+1433 
-1442 GVKGEEEECVVFY
+1442 
-1455 VDFAKA
+1455 
-1461 YKLGFVGTS
+1461 
-1470 CLTSLRLLDF
+1470 
-1480 GSDLVSLGLEVALL
+1480 
-1494 MENKFRYLGVMVG
+1494 
-1507 AGMTRHKAWD
+1507 
-1517 DVVLKLQSR
+1517 
-1526 LSKWKAKTLS
+1526 
-1536 IGGRLTLLKSVLGA
+1536 
-1550 SPLYNMSS
+1550 
-1558 FKVPKGV
+1558 
-1565 LKVMESKFVRGEFS
+1565 
-1579 VKDTR
+1579 
-1584 LAIDD
+1584 
-1589 LVLPSHSEPT
+1589 
-1599 RWVKLIPIKIN
+1599 
-1610 VFMWRA
+1610 
-1616 RRGCLPTRYNLVQK
+1616 
-1630 GGFASCFAELV
+1630 
-1641 GVVNFPALGS
+1641 
-1651 FSNGTS
+1651 
-1657 GISIRLRCRLVS
+1657 
-1669 HCRIHVGN
+1669 
-1677 GLRTNFWKEV
+1677 
-1687 WIGDNPLCVL
+1687 
-1697 FPRIF
+1697 
-1702 ALETNKDSLVA
+1702 
-1713 VKLSSVTSSLRR
+1713 
-1725 PVRGG
+1725 
-1730 SESSQL
+1730 
-1736 SLLQEYIEGTILS
+1736 
-1749 SLEDMW
+1749 
-1755 VWDLNGEG
+1755 
-1763 GSFVFKGRL
+1763 
-1772 RKSS
+1772 